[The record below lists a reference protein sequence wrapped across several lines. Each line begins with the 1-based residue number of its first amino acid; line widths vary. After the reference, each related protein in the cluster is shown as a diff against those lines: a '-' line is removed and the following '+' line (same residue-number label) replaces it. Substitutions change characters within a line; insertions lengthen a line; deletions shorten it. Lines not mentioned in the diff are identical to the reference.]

1 MINIETGNEE
11 KEGLN
16 IRGTTIKDFELSR
29 ASKLFTCKERLPDT
43 MISGLI
49 GDGRRKAELL
59 KKRPDAVEGPE
70 AGFFD
75 KKTEEFQDILK
86 SIDKL
91 KMNKHASQAGM
102 DYKSDE
108 DLTVA
113 NIEGKVTNL

>member
-1 MINIETGNEE
+1 MINIETGTEE

-16 IRGTTIKDFELSR
+16 IRGTNIKDFELSR

-59 KKRPDAVEGPE
+59 KKRPNTKDPAQ

-75 KKTEEFQDILK
+75 KKAEEFQDILK

-91 KMNKHASQAGM
+91 KSNKQS
-102 DYKSDE
+102 
-108 DLTVA
+108 
-113 NIEGKVTNL
+113 